1 MTPAD
6 VDSGRESEKTE
17 CESAAEVGASVPGA
31 QIAAQDKSAITA
43 EEFLKNVPTWEE
55 QLAELRA
62 AFPGLTDEQ
71 IEALIP

>member
-6 VDSGRESEKTE
+6 VDSGRESEKTRNE
-17 CESAAEVGASVPGA
+17 AATEAGTSGPMA
-31 QIAAQDKSAITA
+31 QIAARDKSEITA

-55 QLAELRA
+55 QLAELRV